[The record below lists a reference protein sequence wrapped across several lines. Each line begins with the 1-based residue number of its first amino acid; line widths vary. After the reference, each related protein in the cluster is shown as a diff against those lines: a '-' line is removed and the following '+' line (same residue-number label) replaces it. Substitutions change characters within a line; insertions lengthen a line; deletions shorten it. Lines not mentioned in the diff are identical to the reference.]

1 MADPRRPPES
11 DTERATHVDSD
22 ATSPGGGRSGTQK
35 DPGSSKIEPGLLLGH
50 TWVVEEFLGRG
61 GMGEV
66 WRCRHIELS
75 TEHAVKIILPEL
87 SQEPNFVALFKEE
100 ARRLSRLASDAIVR
114 YEGLFRDEWRRLYL
128 VMEFVDGPSLSK
140 VLEDDRLGVGEIRRL
155 LERVALGLAAAHEH
169 GILHRDISPDNI
181 ILPERDVDR
190 AKIIDFGIAKSLDPS
205 DITLIGNKFAGKQ
218 AFVSPEQAGLFGGQ
232 VDARSDIYSL
242 GLVLAAAALGHGRR
256 LDMGSS
262 PASIIQKR
270 MAVPDLREIPPG
282 LRSLI
287 SWMLQS
293 DPSQRPQS
301 IRALLE
307 RDHLRPDNVGDMPA
321 PRAYPSL
328 RAEPAAQRPPSFAAV
343 RPTSAVPLSIGS
355 ALSEPDE
362 APMRAA
368 RSRARRSGARWI
380 WGALGIVL
388 ALGFAGAGGYYY
400 YHGNPFLDL
409 DAVVAE
415 ARGVASASGC
425 ALLDVTGSRTLSSAD
440 LRVGGMIGGAG
451 ERERLEA
458 ALKQIPG
465 VGRVSDAAFTAP
477 PSLCPILRT
486 MAPLLLSQGPG
497 MLQLE
502 LLDAP
507 GSAAPSLEIVQNGA
521 SPAIV
526 DVDAFWSNGTVSH
539 LVSDKSLAP
548 GQPLEIDG
556 KTLAAAIPAEA
567 HGPAMISGIAASG
580 PPADIAASGL
590 MLVPTQPPEDGG
602 RYATA
607 LKAAVDAMMRGGKS
621 SVTGA
626 WHALQLRER

>member
-1 MADPRRPPES
+1 MADPRRPPEP
-11 DTERATHVDSD
+11 DAEAATHVDAD
-22 ATSPGGGRSGTQK
+22 ATAPGGERSGTRK
-35 DPGSSKIEPGLLLGH
+35 DTGGSKIEPGLLLGH
-50 TWVVEEFLGRG
+50 TWVVEDFLGRG

-66 WRCRHIELS
+66 WRCRHIELG

-100 ARRLSRLASDAIVR
+100 ARRLSRLLSDAIVR

-140 VLEDDRLGVGEIRRL
+140 VLETGRLGVGEIRRL
-155 LERVALGLAAAHEH
+155 LERIALGLAAAHEH

-181 ILPERDVDR
+181 ILPERDVER
-190 AKIIDFGIAKSLDPS
+190 AKIIDFGIAKSLDPR
-205 DITLIGNKFAGKQ
+205 DVTLIGNKFAGKQ

-270 MAVPDLREIPPG
+270 MDVPDLREIPPG

-287 SWMLQS
+287 GWMLRP

-307 RDHLRPDNVGDMPA
+307 RDHLRPDNLGDMPA
-321 PRAYPSL
+321 PVAYPSL
-328 RAEPAAQRPPSFAAV
+328 RSEPETQRPPSFAAV
-343 RPTSAVPLSIGS
+343 LPTAAAAPLSIGP

-368 RSRARRSGARWI
+368 RARARRAGTRWI

-388 ALGFAGAGGYYY
+388 ALGLAGAGSYYY
-400 YHGNPFLDL
+400 YRGNPFLDL

-415 ARGVASASGC
+415 ARTVASTSGC
-425 ALLDVTGSRTLSSAD
+425 ALLDVTGARNLSSAD
-440 LRVGGMIGGAG
+440 LRVGGIIGGAG
-451 ERERLEA
+451 EKERLEA

-465 VGRVSDAAFTAP
+465 VGRVTDATLTAP
-477 PSLCPILRT
+477 RSLCPILRT
-486 MAPLLLSQGPG
+486 MAPLVLSRGPAT
-497 MLQLE
+497 LRLARV
-502 LLDAP
+502 DAP
-507 GSAAPSLEIVQNGA
+507 DSTAAPALEIVQNGA
-521 SPAIV
+521 SPAFV
-526 DVDAFWSNGTVSH
+526 YVDAFWSNGSVSH
-539 LVSDKSLAP
+539 LVTNTVLLP
-548 GQPLEIDG
+548 GQQVEIDG
-556 KTLAAAIPAEA
+556 KTLAAAMPAPPEA

-580 PPADIAASGL
+580 LLLTA
-590 MLVPTQPPEDGG
+590 TQSPESEDGA

-621 SVTGA
+621 SSFSGA
-626 WHALQLRER
+626 WLALQLPEK